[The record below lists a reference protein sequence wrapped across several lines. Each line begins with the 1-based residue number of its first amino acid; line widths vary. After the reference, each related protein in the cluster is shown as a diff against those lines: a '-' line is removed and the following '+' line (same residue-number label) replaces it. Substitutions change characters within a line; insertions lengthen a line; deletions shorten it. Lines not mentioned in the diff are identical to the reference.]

1 MFYQNWQNFLRYVIL
16 RLSRTKYFILNG
28 LLNVTSI
35 WKPFF
40 IILMYI
46 SSCTTVLFIFKIYFC
61 LTLLFKTVYK
71 LLLIDWLLK
80 TTDNSMWFVFYVS
93 LLTCLYYIMY
103 LLDLSSIYLIYFL
116 ICFKIKLWYNYDIIS
131 IRYLIYILYPF
142 DSYYYIKFLLDL
154 SSIYLIF
161 FKIIFIHLI
170 I

>member
-1 MFYQNWQNFLRYVIL
+1 MQDKLFSCLPFKKWNLFYQNWQNFLRYVIL

-28 LLNVTSI
+28 LVGVTSTY
-35 WKPFF
+35 KPFF

-116 ICFKIKLWYNYDIIS
+116 ICFKIKLWYNIN
-131 IRYLIYILYPF
+131 
-142 DSYYYIKFLLDL
+142 
-154 SSIYLIF
+154 
-161 FKIIFIHLI
+161 
-170 I
+170 